1 MDPDP
6 WRPSEYTAF
15 LLHTLETEVRHLVH
29 GTVLEIGVGSGAVLA
44 ALGGLGA
51 DRLVGTD
58 IDHDALTQA
67 ATLLGEVGQAAE
79 LLVGDLWTPL
89 AGRRFD
95 LIVANPP
102 QFATIAPAYP
112 GRPPS
117 WSQGGPDGRSVMN
130 SLLRGL
136 GRHLAPGG
144 HAILAHNAFLGTAA
158 TAQLL
163 AEQGLA
169 MRRVASALMP
179 LAPEKRAVM
188 TPAVLDGAGPD
199 TVRRLGKYTFI
210 AADILDISSHAD
222 AGG

>member
-1 MDPDP
+1 MNPDP

-15 LLHTLETEVRHLVH
+15 LLHTLETDARQLVH
-29 GTVLEIGVGSGAVLA
+29 GTVLEIGVGSGVVLA
-44 ALGGLGA
+44 TLGALGA
-51 DRLVGTD
+51 ERLVGTD
-58 IDHDALTQA
+58 IDRDAVAQA
-67 ATLLGEVGQAAE
+67 ATLLGEVGQEAE
-79 LLVGDLWTPL
+79 LLVGDLWTPV

-102 QFATIAPAYP
+102 QFATVAPSYP
-112 GRPPS
+112 GRPPT
-117 WSQGGPDGRSVMN
+117 WSQGGPDGRSVMDP
-130 SLLRGL
+130 LLRGL
-136 GRHLAPGG
+136 RRHLVPGG
-144 HAILAHNAFLGTAA
+144 HAILVQNAFLGMAA

-188 TPAVLDGAGPD
+188 TPAVLDGAGPAA
-199 TVRRLGKYTFI
+199 VRRLGSHTFI
-210 AADILDISSHAD
+210 VADILDICSNAD

>member
-1 MDPDP
+1 MNPDP

-15 LLHTLETEVRHLVH
+15 LLHTLETEARHLVH
-29 GTVLEIGVGSGAVLA
+29 GTVLELGVGSGAVLA
-44 ALGGLGA
+44 TLGALGA

-58 IDHDALTQA
+58 IDPDAVTQA

-102 QFATIAPAYP
+102 HFATAAPAYP

-117 WSQGGPDGRSVMN
+117 WSQGGPDGRGVMDP
-130 SLLRGL
+130 LLGGL
-136 GRHLAPGG
+136 RRHLAPGG
-144 HAILAHNAFLGTAA
+144 HAILVHSAFLGTAA
-158 TAQLL
+158 TARLL
-163 AEQGLA
+163 AGQGLA
-169 MRRVASALMP
+169 MRRVASAMMP
-179 LAPEKRAVM
+179 LAPEKQAVM

-199 TVRRLGKYTFI
+199 AVRRLGHHTFLT
-210 AADILDISSHAD
+210 ADIMDISID
-222 AGG
+222 AGEGG

>member
-1 MDPDP
+1 V
-6 WRPSEYTAF
+6 A
-15 LLHTLETEVRHLVH
+15 
-29 GTVLEIGVGSGAVLA
+29 
-44 ALGGLGA
+44 
-51 DRLVGTD
+51 
-58 IDHDALTQA
+58 QA
-67 ATLLGEVGQAAE
+67 TTLLGEVGQAAE

-102 QFATIAPAYP
+102 QFATIAPAYA
-112 GRPPS
+112 GRPPT
-117 WSQGGPDGRSVMN
+117 WSQGGPDGRGVMDP
-130 SLLRGL
+130 LLRGL
-136 GRHLAPGG
+136 RRHLAPGG
-144 HAILAHNAFLGTAA
+144 HAILVQNAFLGMAA

-188 TPAVLDGAGPD
+188 TPAIRDGAGPD
-199 TVRRLGKYTFI
+199 AVRRLGNHTFI
-210 AADILDISSHAD
+210 AADILDISSNAD

>member
-1 MDPDP
+1 MNPDP

-15 LLHTLETEVRHLVH
+15 LLHTLETEARHLVH

-44 ALGGLGA
+44 TLGALGA

-58 IDHDALTQA
+58 IDPDAVTQA
-67 ATLLGEVGQAAE
+67 ATLLGKVGQAAE

-117 WSQGGPDGRSVMN
+117 WSQGGPDGRSVMD

-188 TPAVLDGAGPD
+188 TPAVLDGAGHD
-199 TVRRLGKYTFI
+199 AVRRLGKHTFI
-210 AADILDISSHAD
+210 AADILDISSNAD